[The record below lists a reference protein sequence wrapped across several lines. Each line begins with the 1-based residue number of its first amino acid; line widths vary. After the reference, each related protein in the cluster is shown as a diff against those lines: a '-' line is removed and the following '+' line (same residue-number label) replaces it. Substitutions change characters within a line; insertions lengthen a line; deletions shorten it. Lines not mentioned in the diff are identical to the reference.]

1 MNDEI
6 KTPTPEAKT
15 APRSARKPAPRGEA
29 ADAFSMASFE
39 LPEVFRDAA
48 EKSAKQVKDAYDK
61 LRNAAEEATDVI
73 EEQIATTR
81 DGVNT
86 LNGKVLENAKTN
98 VDASFQFVRDVLSV
112 KTFAE
117 VIELQTA
124 FARAQ
129 FETVSAQVK
138 EFQELTTKVA
148 TDTTAPVKD
157 AFEKLFKDF
166 KAA

>member
-1 MNDEI
+1 MTDEI
-6 KTPTPEAKT
+6 KTTTTETKA
-15 APRSARKPAPRGEA
+15 APKASRKPAGKGETI
-29 ADAFSMASFE
+29 DAFAIGGFE
-39 LPEVFRDAA
+39 MPEMIRDAA

-61 LRNAAEEATDVI
+61 LRTAAEEATDVI

-81 DGVNT
+81 SGVSA
-86 LNGKVLENAKTN
+86 LNGKVLENAKAN
-98 VDASFQFVRDVLSV
+98 VDASFQFVHDVLSV
-112 KTFAE
+112 KSFAE

-129 FETVSAQVK
+129 FETASAQVK
-138 EFQELTTKVA
+138 EFHELATKVA
-148 TDTTAPVKD
+148 TDTSAPVKD